1 MKQHSIHQQVTFLYT
16 NNLEQSSAFYRD
28 VLDLEFALDQGACHI
43 YKLSPTSFIG
53 VCSLADRP
61 TSPVGVTISL
71 VVEDVD
77 DFPRTLVGKGV
88 RFERAPAYS
97 EPFKVYSCLFL
108 DPNGY
113 RIEIQEFRDEKW
125 SR

>member
-1 MKQHSIHQQVTFLYT
+1 MKQNSVHQQVTFLYT
-16 NNLEQSSAFYRD
+16 DDLEKSSAFYRD
-28 VLDLEFALDQGACHI
+28 ILELEFALDQGSCHI

-61 TSPVGVTISL
+61 TSPVGVTLSL

-77 DFPRTLVGKGV
+77 AFHRALVGKGV
-88 RFERAPAYS
+88 SFERAPAYS
-97 EPFKVYSCLFL
+97 EQFDVYSCLFF

-113 RIEIQEFRDEKW
+113 RIEIQEFRDSKW
-125 SR
+125 KR